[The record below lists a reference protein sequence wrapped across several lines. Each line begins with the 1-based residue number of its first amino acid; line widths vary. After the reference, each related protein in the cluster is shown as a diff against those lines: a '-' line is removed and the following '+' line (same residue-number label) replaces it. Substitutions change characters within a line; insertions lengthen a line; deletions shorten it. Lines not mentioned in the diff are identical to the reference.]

1 MNFSHYTFFFG
12 GGGRWADRRLLR
24 MEEKGNATLIEK
36 TSLGWLTCSGMFLL
50 LFSLLLLENVK
61 LQLCDFYIV

>member
-1 MNFSHYTFFFG
+1 
-12 GGGRWADRRLLR
+12 